1 MLGFLKKY
9 QKIFFVFVALLV
21 GVSVM
26 LVGLLPRNL
35 SSAGDKTLF
44 KAVTGKKIKRS
55 HYEGLKALLS
65 TNNGEMALYGQNL
78 GMNFFLEDAFTQNII
93 QPKLMGLIAQKK
105 QDELAPL
112 WKEQH
117 EKEKLYKSYA
127 HPQAAHVSAD
137 SVWHKHAPQI
147 PELLEKLQ
155 NETDLQKAFTLRTE
169 LFLEENQFSPFALWQ
184 FLAEKQTQ
192 YQWLQKDEN
201 MAPYSLSLFGYR
213 SLQDWFG
220 PKVMDYACQFILQV
234 SSIAQKRGYQAS
246 YKEAENSLAKL
257 NEKCFQQ
264 LQFLGLKEFS
274 DAESYF
280 YAKLNRLGMNK
291 VQMVSLWREILTFQN
306 FFNEASH
313 AALLD
318 DLTLEDFEKY
328 ASEQVQVCTYM
339 PPEHLRFRSP
349 KDLAQLET
357 YLAALGKPQELLS
370 LNFELNDFKDIEKE
384 NPQLIEQRVEIDYK
398 EVDVHQAA
406 ISVSVQAIWNWK
418 NDPKNCQE
426 LLTRFPKL
434 QIDEKMSP
442 SNYQACFDDLDYFTQ
457 MQLDQ
462 HIRQTL
468 LKQDENWLAN
478 AFEKVPNKN
487 ESFYSRKSGYKLPFK
502 GLEISSKKESF
513 LKNFFNF
520 FQEEKALDSVTFDDV
535 HFYKISAVKGLEEPK
550 LVRYEDLL
558 KDKTA
563 EKMLQQAL
571 KKEHKKSAFKDQEF
585 AKVKDKVLC
594 QYLEP
599 IQSAILKDFTT
610 FSGSDPKQLNEI
622 FYCNYRL
629 YNPMREALAFYKNS
643 DEEND
648 NVFAFNS
655 FWNIYASTDTLIRH
669 QNNTREMD
677 ALLDAPENSWSLVEL
692 KNRIPVFTYILSKES
707 KIDDHPMQ
715 KQLRSE
721 LSSEAI
727 QALATELLDQIELNN
742 YSSHE

>member
-21 GVSVM
+21 GISVM
-26 LVGLLPRNL
+26 FVGLLPRNL

-65 TNNGEMALYGQNL
+65 TNNGEMTLYGQNL

-93 QPKLMGLIAQKK
+93 QPKLMELIAQKK
-105 QDELAPL
+105 QDELTAF
-112 WKEQH
+112 WQEQQDR
-117 EKEKLYKSYA
+117 EKHYKSYA
-127 HPQAAHVSAD
+127 HPQASHISAD
-137 SVWHKHAPQI
+137 SVWHKHAPKI

-155 NETDLQKAFTLRTE
+155 NETDPQKAFALRTE

-184 FLAEKQTQ
+184 FLAEKQNQ

-264 LQFLGLKEFS
+264 LQFLGLKEFP

-291 VQMVSLWREILTFQN
+291 MQMVSLWREVLTFQN

-357 YLAALGKPQELLS
+357 YLAALGKPQDQLS
-370 LNFELNDFKDIEKE
+370 LNFELKDFKDIEKE

-406 ISVSVQAIWNWK
+406 IAVSVQAIWNWK

-426 LLTRFPKL
+426 LLARFPKL
-434 QIDEKMSP
+434 KIDEKMTP
-442 SNYQACFDDLDYFTQ
+442 SEYQACFDDLDYFTQ
-457 MQLDQ
+457 MQIEQ

-478 AFEKVPNKN
+478 AFEKVSNKR
-487 ESFYSRKSGYKLPFK
+487 ESFNSRKSGYKLPFK
-502 GLEISSKKESF
+502 GLEISSKKEKF
-513 LKNFFNF
+513 LHNFFSF
-520 FQEEKALDSVTFDDV
+520 SEEEKSFDPITFDDV
-535 HFYKISAVKGLEEPK
+535 HFYQITAVKSIEEPK

-563 EKMLQQAL
+563 EKMLHQAL
-571 KKEHKKSAFKDQEF
+571 KKEHKKSAFADQEF
-585 AKVKDKVLC
+585 AKVKDKVLSS
-594 QYLEP
+594 YLKP
-599 IQSAILKDFTT
+599 IQGAILKDFVAFT
-610 FSGSDPKQLNEI
+610 GDNPKQPNDI

-629 YNPMREALAFYKNS
+629 YNPMRDALAYYQNS
-643 DEEND
+643 GAENED
-648 NVFAFNS
+648 AFEFNS
-655 FWNIYASTDTLIRH
+655 FWNIVASTDTLIRH
-669 QNNTREMD
+669 ENNTREMD
-677 ALLDAPENSWSLVEL
+677 ALLETPENSWSLVEL
-692 KNRIPVFTYILSKES
+692 KNRIPVFTHVLSKES

-721 LSSEAI
+721 LSSETI
-727 QALATELLDQIELNN
+727 KALATELLDQIELNN